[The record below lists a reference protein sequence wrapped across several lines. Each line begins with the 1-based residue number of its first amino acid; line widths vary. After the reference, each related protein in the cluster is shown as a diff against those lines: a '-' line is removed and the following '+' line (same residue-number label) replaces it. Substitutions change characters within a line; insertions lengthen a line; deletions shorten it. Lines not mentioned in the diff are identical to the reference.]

1 MAGDVVNPTVGRSA
15 AHRHAVAV
23 MRFRLR
29 RARAVGDSDFKR
41 QGADCLLSAYE
52 LAALPL
58 VLA

>member
-1 MAGDVVNPTVGRSA
+1 
-15 AHRHAVAV
+15 